1 MAPDKLEQ
9 HIRVKL
15 QQREIAPSERA
26 WQRISEGLQHTAPKQ
41 RQKGTWYAIAASFV
55 ALVSL
60 SLFYFQNASVG
71 EPKATGV
78 VVSKPNRPEQ
88 GAGIS
93 GVKEQK
99 EEEVMVKDPA
109 QRAFITETAMQKER
123 VPSGLAVMAQSPN
136 KDLDAGK
143 IDVEPMESAMAPGL
157 VQVSEAVLSEKITEV
172 MAQVQQMEQTQGV
185 SEAEIDSLLHA
196 AQKAIITER
205 LFTKSNE
212 VNAMALL
219 AEVEEELD
227 QSFRDQIFES
237 LKAGF
242 LKVRTAVADRNN

>member
-41 RQKGTWYAIAASFV
+41 KQTAAWYAIAASFV
-55 ALVSL
+55 ALVAL
-60 SLFYFQNASVG
+60 SLFYFQNASVE
-71 EPKATGV
+71 EPKAAGV
-78 VVSKPNRPEQ
+78 VVSKPNRPEK

-93 GVKEQK
+93 GVQGQK
-99 EEEVMVKDPA
+99 EEEVTVKDPA
-109 QRAFITETAMQKER
+109 QRAVITETTLQKKM
-123 VPSGLAVMAQSPN
+123 VPFGLAEKAQSPN
-136 KDLDAGK
+136 KDLGTGK
-143 IDVEPMESAMAPGL
+143 TEVENMESTVAPGL

-185 SEAEIDSLLHA
+185 SESEIDSLLHA
-196 AQKAIITER
+196 AQRAIITER